1 MIKLMLIAGAGGF
14 VGTCARFGIVRLAS
28 MVFGG
33 TFPAGVFIVNV
44 LGCFI
49 IGLLMGAVER
59 ATAMTAAQMAFL
71 ITGFCGGF
79 TTFSTYT
86 ADIVALADRGAWLQL
101 TAYLAGTVVL
111 GITVFLAGRAITR

>member
-14 VGTCARFGIVRLAS
+14 VGTCARFGLVRLAS
-28 MVFGG
+28 MLFSGS
-33 TFPAGVFIVNV
+33 FPAGVFIVNV
-44 LGCFI
+44 LGCFA
-49 IGLLMGAVER
+49 IGALLGAVER

-79 TTFSTYT
+79 TTFSTFA

-101 TAYLAGTVVL
+101 TAYLGGSILL
-111 GITVFLAGRAITR
+111 GILALLAGRALTR